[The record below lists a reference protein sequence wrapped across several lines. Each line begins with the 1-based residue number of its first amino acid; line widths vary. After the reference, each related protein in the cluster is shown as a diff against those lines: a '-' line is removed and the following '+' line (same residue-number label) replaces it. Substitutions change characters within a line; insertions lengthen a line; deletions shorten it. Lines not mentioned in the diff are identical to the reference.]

1 MRQLTKVHLRREG
14 TSIPECRERGMNFRG
29 WKLTDDPKLVTCLKC
44 KDKLSTF
51 FLTLEN
57 T

>member
-1 MRQLTKVHLRREG
+1 M
-14 TSIPECRERGMNFRG
+14 SFRG
-29 WKLTDDPKLVTCLKC
+29 WKLTDDVKLVTCLKC
-44 KDKLSTF
+44 KDKRSNL